1 MVLAPVAFFTC
12 VVMYGVTAV
21 DAFASIAMCGSEV
34 TAFDAF
40 ASLPQTSAVRFC
52 KQVPACSLKMG
63 MKLARRDAL
72 AAALVLLPLRSAEA
86 KKEVSS
92 AKGDGVTALSGA
104 DPADKKRLED
114 AAAIIESLEES
125 LQDPNKWQSVIDT
138 VTKVYSRN

>member
-1 MVLAPVAFFTC
+1 MVAFIPFVVTC
-12 VVMYGVTAV
+12 GAVVTAVDAFASIPVCGAGVTAV
-21 DAFASIAMCGSEV
+21 DAFAS
-34 TAFDAF
+34 
-40 ASLPQTSAVRFC
+40 LPQTSVRFC
-52 KQVPACSLKMG
+52 RQVPACSVTMG

-104 DPADKKRLED
+104 DPADKKRLIA
-114 AAAIIESLEES
+114 AAAIIDSLEES

-138 VTKVYSRN
+138 VTKV

>member
-1 MVLAPVAFFTC
+1 MVASFFTF
-12 VVMYGVTAV
+12 VVMCGAWVTVV
-21 DAFASIAMCGSEV
+21 DAFASLPVCGSWV
-34 TAFDAF
+34 TAVDAF
-40 ASLPQTSAVRFC
+40 ASLPQTSAVRFL
-52 KQVPACSLKMG
+52 QVPACSVKMG
-63 MKLARRDAL
+63 MKLSRRDAL

-114 AAAIIESLEES
+114 AATIIESLEES

-138 VTKVYSRN
+138 VTKV